1 MTDLLKMTAVEAR
14 AALDDKSIS
23 AVELTD
29 AYLTAADETQALNA
43 YTEITHDKARE
54 MAAASDARL
63 AKGEGGALEGL
74 PIGVKDLFCT
84 MGVETTACSNILNG
98 FKPVYESTVTQ
109 NLWDDGAVMLGK
121 LNCDEFAMGSAN
133 ETSARGA
140 VASPWTVDGDDHDYA
155 PGGSSG
161 GSAASVAAHSSVMA
175 TGTDT
180 GGSIRQPAA
189 FCGVVGLSQPM
200 AVVLVVG
207 LWLLRPLWIK
217 RAHHPRCCGWCADA
231 AIHGQS

>member
-74 PIGVKDLFCT
+74 PIGVKDLF
-84 MGVETTACSNILNG
+84 
-98 FKPVYESTVTQ
+98 
-109 NLWDDGAVMLGK
+109 
-121 LNCDEFAMGSAN
+121 
-133 ETSARGA
+133 
-140 VASPWTVDGDDHDYA
+140 A
-155 PGGSSG
+155 PG
-161 GSAASVAAHSSVMA
+161 
-175 TGTDT
+175 
-180 GGSIRQPAA
+180 
-189 FCGVVGLSQPM
+189 CGN
-200 AVVLVVG
+200 
-207 LWLLRPLWIK
+207 
-217 RAHHPRCCGWCADA
+217 HHVF
-231 AIHGQS
+231 